1 MGNVGRTRDRTL
13 DLSCVNEKS
22 RRIIATASGNALGK
36 IRRQVWCG
44 SRQRDYRRH
53 QANEVDQ
60 DRRIVP
66 YARFPIG
73 TTFASLRGTKDTTAA
88 LARSSKAVAMYFA

>member
-1 MGNVGRTRDRTL
+1 M
-13 DLSCVNEKS
+13 NEKS

-36 IRRQVWCG
+36 IRRQVWCR

-53 QANEVDQ
+53 QTNEFDQ
-60 DRRIVP
+60 DRRMIP

-73 TTFASLRGTKDTTAA
+73 TTFLSLRGTKDTTAA